1 MDKFITSVK
10 RKCRERIINRER
22 QWPPCQ
28 SNKLVRL
35 TLVEGVNE
43 EGYYHASGIR
53 GKSDKN
59 VKRKPLSYGD
69 LFKVESGER
78 PVKKIL
84 VEGDAGIGKTTLSI
98 AISEDW
104 VIEKLFQR
112 FELLLLLPL

>member
-1 MDKFITSVK
+1 MDKFVTSVK
-10 RKCRERIINRER
+10 RKYRERIINRER

-35 TLVEGVNE
+35 TLVKEVNE
-43 EGYYHASGIR
+43 EGYHASSIR

-69 LFKVESGER
+69 LFMVESGEK

-98 AISEDW
+98 AVSEDW
-104 VIEKLFQR
+104 VIEKLFQQ